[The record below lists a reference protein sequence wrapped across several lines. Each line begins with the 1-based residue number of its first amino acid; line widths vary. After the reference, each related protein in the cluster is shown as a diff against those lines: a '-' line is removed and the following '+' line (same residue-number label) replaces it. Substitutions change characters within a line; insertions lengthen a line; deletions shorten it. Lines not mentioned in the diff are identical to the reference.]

1 MHPVNISHEVIY
13 RVGGGRGVIG
23 SEGHYV
29 IMGVGVLSGEKI
41 VVIVD
46 RKKGVRV
53 KRVGRSF
60 KEFAGSV
67 KIERP
72 GDVDKVVEEERAKDI
87 GY

>member
-1 MHPVNISHEVIY
+1 MGNIT
-13 RVGGGRGVIG
+13 
-23 SEGHYV
+23 
-29 IMGVGVLSGEKI
+29 IMGAGVLSEERI

-67 KIERP
+67 KIEMP
-72 GDVDKVVEEERAKDI
+72 EDVDEVVEEERAKDI